1 MKQEISIW
9 LNLLIA
15 FWIAPFLRLGRL
27 RILNMSLVFMGMDSP
42 LPNLSNLP
50 SFPPLPCLNVHPLHS
65 SFAGYMHLK
74 ASSLFI
80 AAWLP
85 TRTFLHQVASVLM
98 FSRLRTVCIYPPH
111 VWCPAYLGPPPLL
124 DSRMSLQN
132 SLLAISG
139 FPEVQRILGQV
150 VLGVSEGWLQG
161 LPWQVLPISRS
172 VIKDWLVFAVLSS
185 GVGFNH
191 SVLRVTEQS
200 ASGSFRVLDSGQS
213 WVLGAGGLLDVSQSG
228 RASLLHELE
237 VLRSFFPSVKL
248 HSRTLGNSVS
258 VPLNLFASLSISTE
272 DIRMAHGGEW
282 ADIKKNLRRLYE
294 LLAINVVDTKE
305 MSEEIKKMADTVS
318 YTSQQVSNNDARID
332 DTESSLR
339 EIHGKVDRIQ
349 EDLQ

>member
-15 FWIAPFLRLGRL
+15 FWIAPFLWLGRL

-42 LPNLSNLP
+42 LPIFSNLP
-50 SFPPLPCLNVHPLHS
+50 SLPPLPCLNVHPLHS

-111 VWCPAYLGPPPLL
+111 VWCPAYLVPPPLL
-124 DSRMSLQN
+124 DSIMSLQN

-139 FPEVQRILGQV
+139 FPEIQRILGQV

-172 VIKDWLVFAVLSS
+172 VIKDWLIFAVLSF

-200 ASGSFRVLDSGQS
+200 ASGSFRVLDSSQS
-213 WVLGAGGLLDVSQSG
+213 WVLGAG
-228 RASLLHELE
+228 
-237 VLRSFFPSVKL
+237 
-248 HSRTLGNSVS
+248 
-258 VPLNLFASLSISTE
+258 
-272 DIRMAHGGEW
+272 
-282 ADIKKNLRRLYE
+282 
-294 LLAINVVDTKE
+294 
-305 MSEEIKKMADTVS
+305 
-318 YTSQQVSNNDARID
+318 
-332 DTESSLR
+332 
-339 EIHGKVDRIQ
+339 
-349 EDLQ
+349 